1 MHFRLELVEYIGK
14 KNKNVPTLL
23 TAEVVCALNALVKHR
38 TKCGIKEE
46 NQYLFA
52 NQGIGPIPSLTTLSQ
67 CAMETQCQSP
77 ELISSSR
84 VQKFIATVVQVG
96 RITI

>member
-1 MHFRLELVEYIGK
+1 MPVRLELVEYIGK
-14 KNKNVPTLL
+14 QNKKVATLL

-52 NQGIGPIPSLTTLSQ
+52 NQGIGPIPNCHGCQTTWPTTSQ
-67 CAMETQCQSP
+67 HINFLQT
-77 ELISSSR
+77 
-84 VQKFIATVVQVG
+84 T
-96 RITI
+96 